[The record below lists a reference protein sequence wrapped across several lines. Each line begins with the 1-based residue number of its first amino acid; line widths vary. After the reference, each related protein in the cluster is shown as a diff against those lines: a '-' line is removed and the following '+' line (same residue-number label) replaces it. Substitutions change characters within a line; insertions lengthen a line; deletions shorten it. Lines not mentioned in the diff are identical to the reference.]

1 MISDP
6 MSVTVLARKIF
17 PVTYGS
23 VLVGKSMKIMLFGKL
38 IRLQRLQKAVGNFF
52 WHKTPVDSVGSG
64 QILSEKLSIKKYNGI
79 LKKIFFDKKN
89 FLGKI

>member
-1 MISDP
+1 MISDR

-38 IRLQRLQKAVGNFF
+38 IRLQRLQNAVEKFF
-52 WHKTPVDSVGSG
+52 WQKPPVDSVGSG
-64 QILSEKLSIKKYNGI
+64 EILFKKLSLKKYNGI
-79 LKKIFFDKKN
+79 L
-89 FLGKI
+89 